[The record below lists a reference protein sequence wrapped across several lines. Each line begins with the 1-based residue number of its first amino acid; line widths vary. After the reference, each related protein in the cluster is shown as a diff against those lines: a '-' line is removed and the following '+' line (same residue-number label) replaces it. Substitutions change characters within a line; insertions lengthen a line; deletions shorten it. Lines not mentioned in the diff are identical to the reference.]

1 MPTSK
6 SAEAD
11 ERPLL
16 ITMGEPAGIGPEVAT
31 AAFAAL
37 GGRIGKRA
45 LLLVGD
51 AKVLASCGAIPPD
64 AIVQTKA
71 RATRKPG
78 KADAANA
85 AATVEAITL
94 AVEMTMQGKACAV
107 ATAPI
112 NKAVLM
118 QAGFGFPGH
127 TDFLAKLT
135 GAPRAVMMLVGGQL
149 RVIPL
154 TVHLPIVQ
162 VPGAIDGA
170 SIIET
175 AEIALAALKRDF
187 AIASPRLAIAG
198 LNPHAGENGLL
209 GREETD
215 IIAPAVAEL
224 KRRGYLVSGPLP
236 SDTMFH
242 AEARARYDAALC
254 MYHDQALIPIKT
266 LSFWEGVN
274 VTLGLPIV
282 RTSPDHGT
290 GFDIAGKGLADP
302 RSMIAAIKLAAKMA
316 DARAG

>member
-6 SAEAD
+6 SAEAGQA
-11 ERPLL
+11 PLL
-16 ITMGEPAGIGPEVAT
+16 ITMGEADGIGPEVAI

-37 GGRIGKRA
+37 GGHIGKRP

-51 AKVLASCGAIPPD
+51 ADVFKSCGEIPLEAI
-64 AIVQTKA
+64 IQTKA
-71 RATRKPG
+71 HATRIPG
-78 KADAANA
+78 KTDAPNA
-85 AATVEAITL
+85 AATIEAIAL
-94 AVEMTMQGKACAV
+94 AVEMTLKGEACAV
-107 ATAPI
+107 TTAPI

-118 QAGFGFPGH
+118 ATGFRFPGH
-127 TDFLAKLT
+127 TDYLAELT
-135 GAPRAVMMLVGGQL
+135 GAPRAVMMLASEQL

-154 TVHLPIVQ
+154 TVHIPLAE
-162 VPGAIDGA
+162 VPHAIDQK
-170 SIIET
+170 SIVET

-187 AIASPRLAIAG
+187 AISHPRLAVAG
-198 LNPHAGENGLL
+198 LNPHAGEDGIL

-215 IIAPAVAEL
+215 IIAPAIAEL
-224 KRRGYLVSGPLP
+224 KRRGHAVLGPLP

-302 RSMIAAIKLAAKMA
+302 RSMIAAIKMAAAMA
-316 DARAG
+316 DARAR

>member
-1 MPTSK
+1 
-6 SAEAD
+6 
-11 ERPLL
+11 
-16 ITMGEPAGIGPEVAT
+16 MGEPAGIGPEVAT

-51 AKVLASCGAIPPD
+51 ADVLRSCGDVSPE

-71 RATRKPG
+71 RATRTPG
-78 KADAANA
+78 KADATNA
-85 AATVEAITL
+85 AATIEAIAL
-94 AVEMTMQGKACAV
+94 AVEMVLKGEACAV
-107 ATAPI
+107 TTAPI

-135 GAPRAVMMLVGGQL
+135 GAPRAVMMLVGEQL

-154 TVHLPIVQ
+154 TVHIPLAE
-162 VPGAIDGA
+162 VPRAIA
-170 SIIET
+170 APSIIET

-198 LNPHAGENGLL
+198 LNPHAGEDELL

-215 IIAPAVAEL
+215 IIAPAIAEL
-224 KRRGYLVSGPLP
+224 RRRGHLVLGPLP

-266 LSFWEGVN
+266 LFFWEGVN

-290 GFDIAGKGLADP
+290 GFDIAGKGIADP
-302 RSMIAAIKLAAKMA
+302 RSMIAAIRLAAKIA
-316 DARAG
+316 DARAR

>member
-11 ERPLL
+11 GRPLL
-16 ITMGEPAGIGPEVAT
+16 ITMGEPAGIGPEVAA

-37 GGRIGKRA
+37 GGCIGKRP
-45 LLLVGD
+45 LLLVGE
-51 AKVLASCGAIPPD
+51 ANVLRSCGDVPPE

-71 RATRKPG
+71 RATRTPG
-78 KADAANA
+78 KAEAANA
-85 AATVEAITL
+85 AATIEAIAL
-94 AVEMTMQGKACAV
+94 AVEMTLQGEAGALT
-107 ATAPI
+107 TAPI
-112 NKAVLM
+112 NKAMLM
-118 QAGFGFPGH
+118 RAGFDFPGH
-127 TDFLAKLT
+127 TDYLAKLT
-135 GAPRAVMMLVGGQL
+135 GARRAVMMLASEQL

-154 TVHLPIVQ
+154 TVHIPIAE
-162 VPGAIDGA
+162 VPGAIA
-170 SIIET
+170 APSIIET
-175 AEIALAALKRDF
+175 AEIVLDALKRDF
-187 AIASPRLAIAG
+187 AIFSPRLAIAG
-198 LNPHAGENGLL
+198 LNPHAGEEGVM
-209 GREETD
+209 GSEEID
-215 IIAPAVAEL
+215 IIAPAIAEL
-224 KRRGYLVSGPLP
+224 KRRGHLVLGPLP

-266 LSFWEGVN
+266 LSFWEAVN

-290 GFDIAGKGLADP
+290 GFDIAGKGIADP